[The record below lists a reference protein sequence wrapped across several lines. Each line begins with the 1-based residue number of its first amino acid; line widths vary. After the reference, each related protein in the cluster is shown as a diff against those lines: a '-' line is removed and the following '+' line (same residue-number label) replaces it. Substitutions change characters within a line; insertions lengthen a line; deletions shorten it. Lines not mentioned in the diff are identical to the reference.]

1 MLEVRNLVVERD
13 SRIVLQQLNFIVQ
26 EAELLYIT
34 GSNGVGKT
42 TLMRTLCGLVQ
53 AEEGEIFWN
62 NSSIKKNSIEY
73 FRNLAY
79 IGHDNGIKGDLTPV
93 ENLEIDRSIRQNASG
108 LSYQEILERVG
119 IAKLAHRPCR
129 FLSAGQKRMVA
140 MGRLLASNLKLWILD
155 EPLTSLDEQAQTRFL
170 FILQEHLKNQGV
182 VIATSHQELDWQ
194 QVRVIKKHLGADG
207 MLT

>member
-13 SRIVLQQLNFIVQ
+13 SRIVLQQLNFIVH

-53 AEEGEIFWN
+53 AEEGEILWN

-108 LSYQEILERVG
+108 LSYQEILEQVG

-194 QVRVIKKHLGADG
+194 QVRVKKKHLGADG

>member
-13 SRIVLQQLNFIVQ
+13 SRIVLRQLNIIVR

-108 LSYQEILERVG
+108 LSYQEILEQVG

-140 MGRLLASNLKLWILD
+140 MGRLLASNLKLWVLD

-182 VIATSHQELDWQ
+182 VIATSHQELNWQ

>member
-13 SRIVLQQLNFIVQ
+13 SRIVLRQLNIIVR

-108 LSYQEILERVG
+108 LSYQEILEQVG

-155 EPLTSLDEQAQTRFL
+155 EPLTSLDELAQTRFL

-182 VIATSHQELDWQ
+182 VIATSHQELEWQ

>member
-13 SRIVLQQLNFIVQ
+13 SRIVLRQLNIIVR

-108 LSYQEILERVG
+108 LSYQEILEQVG

-140 MGRLLASNLKLWILD
+140 MGRLLASNLKLWVLD
-155 EPLTSLDEQAQTRFL
+155 EPLTSLDELAQTRFL

-182 VIATSHQELDWQ
+182 VIATSHQELNWQ

>member
-1 MLEVRNLVVERD
+1 M
-13 SRIVLQQLNFIVQ
+13 
-26 EAELLYIT
+26 LYIT

-62 NSSIKKNSIEY
+62 SSSIKKNSIEY

-108 LSYQEILERVG
+108 LSYQEILEQVG

-182 VIATSHQELDWQ
+182 VIATSHQELEWQ

>member
-1 MLEVRNLVVERD
+1 MKVTHLKLTNVRVIESAEFAFQPGFNLVVG
-13 SRIVLQQLNFIVQ
+13 V
-26 EAELLYIT
+26 
-34 GSNGVGKT
+34 NGVGKT

-108 LSYQEILERVG
+108 LSYQEILEQVG

-155 EPLTSLDEQAQTRFL
+155 EPLTSLDEKAQTRFL
-170 FILQEHLKNQGV
+170 FILQKHLKNQGV
-182 VIATSHQELDWQ
+182 VIATSHQELNWQ
-194 QVRVIKKHLGADG
+194 QVRVVKKHLGADG

>member
-13 SRIVLQQLNFIVQ
+13 SRIVLQQLNFIVH
-26 EAELLYIT
+26 ESELLYIT

-53 AEEGEIFWN
+53 AEEGEILWN

-108 LSYQEILERVG
+108 LSYQEILEQVG
-119 IAKLAHRPCR
+119 IVKLAHRPCR

-155 EPLTSLDEQAQTRFL
+155 EPLTSLDEKAQTRFL

-182 VIATSHQELDWQ
+182 VIATSHQELNWQ
-194 QVRVIKKHLGADG
+194 QVRVVKKHLGADG

>member
-13 SRIVLQQLNFIVQ
+13 SQIVLQQLNFIAR

-42 TLMRTLCGLVQ
+42 TLIRTLCGLVQ
-53 AEEGEIFWN
+53 AEDGEIFWN

-93 ENLEIDRSIRQNASG
+93 ENLEIDRSIRQNASS
-108 LSYQEILERVG
+108 LSYQEILEQVG

-140 MGRLLASNLKLWILD
+140 MGRLLASNLKLWVLD
-155 EPLTSLDEQAQTRFL
+155 EPLTSLDEKAQTRFL

-182 VIATSHQELDWQ
+182 VVATSHQELNWQ
-194 QVRVIKKHLGADG
+194 QVRVVTKHLGTDG

>member
-13 SRIVLQQLNFIVQ
+13 SRIVLQQLNFIVH
-26 EAELLYIT
+26 ETELLYIT

-42 TLMRTLCGLVQ
+42 TLIRTLCGLVQ

-108 LSYQEILERVG
+108 LSCQEILEQVG